1 MEGAMEEWREGHLDY
16 GGREG
21 WSDVGIEGAMEGW
34 RDEGS
39 DGAMVRCR
47 DIGMEGAM
55 EGSIEGL
62 RE

>member
-34 RDEGS
+34 RDGGMK
-39 DGAMVRCR
+39 GAMARWCDAGILGWKELWRVRSR
-47 DIGMEGAM
+47 D
-55 EGSIEGL
+55 
-62 RE
+62 